1 MGSLAACEPE
11 PLPPDTSLG
20 VSQALAE
27 SRAETLSELAYQ
39 VRLDVPSERT
49 RPLTG
54 STTIRFRREG
64 ARGQDLVLDFK
75 DPEARVEAVR
85 VDGESVD
92 WEPVE
97 DHIVLNG
104 RLVPDGERV
113 VEVDYTAGDEALNRS
128 EDFMYTLF
136 VPDRAHFSLPVFDQ
150 PDLKARFTLELTVP
164 DAWVA
169 VSNGPTREAGV
180 ASAGEVAAGR
190 RTFRFAETEPIS
202 TYLFAFAA
210 GEFQVEEAERDGRT
224 FRMYHRETDTARVVA
239 NRDTIFDLVASSLAF
254 MEDYTGIPYPF
265 AKYDLVLLPPFQYGG
280 MEHPGAVFYR
290 QSSLFLESSATQGE
304 VLGRAS
310 LIAHETAHQWFGDLV
325 TMVWF
330 DDVWMKEVFANFIAA
345 KIVNPSFPQ
354 VNHELRF
361 LLSHYPAAYGVDR
374 TAGTN
379 PIRQPLANLN
389 EAGSLY
395 GPIIYQKAPVI
406 MRQLERIVGEESFRE
421 GMRDYLERYA
431 YGNAS
436 WPDLIA
442 LLDERT
448 LEDLVAWSSV
458 WVEEPGR
465 PTVLVGLV
473 LNDERIE
480 ELVIEQEDPAG
491 EGRRWPQQ
499 LTLVAAMGDS
509 LVEEEVLLAGARH
522 RLDAWQGRPAPT
534 WVLPNGSGLEYG
546 RFVLDSRSL
555 RNLPDAVPGLAS
567 PLLRGS
573 AWLTLRD
580 ALLDRQI
587 GPEVVLDLALRSL
600 AEEREEQL
608 VRMLLGQ
615 ITDIY
620 WRLLPDTERTSRA
633 PEVEAALWSGLAAAP
648 SSSLKASYLAAYRS
662 VSLTPGAVE
671 RLEGLW
677 SGRETIPGL
686 TLAESDRTALA
697 TALALREVPDASEIL
712 DAQAAA
718 IDNPD
723 RRARFEFV
731 RPSLSNDANER
742 EAFFQSL
749 ADPANRE
756 REPWV
761 LDGLANLNHP
771 LRRAHAR
778 RFVLPALTLLEE
790 VQETGDIFFPGRWL
804 GAVLNGH
811 NDPEVAATVASFLEA
826 HPEYPER
833 LEAKILQSADGV
845 VRAAAIVYGTSGS

>member
-1 MGSLAACEPE
+1 
-11 PLPPDTSLG
+11 
-20 VSQALAE
+20 
-27 SRAETLSELAYQ
+27 
-39 VRLDVPSERT
+39 
-49 RPLTG
+49 
-54 STTIRFRREG
+54 
-64 ARGQDLVLDFK
+64 
-75 DPEARVEAVR
+75 
-85 VDGESVD
+85 
-92 WEPVE
+92 
-97 DHIVLNG
+97 
-104 RLVPDGERV
+104 
-113 VEVDYTAGDEALNRS
+113 
-128 EDFMYTLF
+128 
-136 VPDRAHFSLPVFDQ
+136 
-150 PDLKARFTLELTVP
+150 
-164 DAWVA
+164 
-169 VSNGPTREAGV
+169 
-180 ASAGEVAAGR
+180 
-190 RTFRFAETEPIS
+190 
-202 TYLFAFAA
+202 
-210 GEFQVEEAERDGRT
+210 
-224 FRMYHRETDTARVVA
+224 
-239 NRDTIFDLVASSLAF
+239 
-254 MEDYTGIPYPF
+254 
-265 AKYDLVLLPPFQYGG
+265 
-280 MEHPGAVFYR
+280 
-290 QSSLFLESSATQGE
+290 
-304 VLGRAS
+304 
-310 LIAHETAHQWFGDLV
+310 
-325 TMVWF
+325 
-330 DDVWMKEVFANFIAA
+330 
-345 KIVNPSFPQ
+345 
-354 VNHELRF
+354 
-361 LLSHYPAAYGVDR
+361 
-374 TAGTN
+374 
-379 PIRQPLANLN
+379 
-389 EAGSLY
+389 
-395 GPIIYQKAPVI
+395 

-499 LTLVAAMGDS
+499 LTLVAATGDS

-522 RLDAWQGRPAPT
+522 RLDAWQGRSAPT

-804 GAVLNGH
+804 GAVLDGH
-811 NDPEVAATVASFLEA
+811 NDPEVAATVASFLDA